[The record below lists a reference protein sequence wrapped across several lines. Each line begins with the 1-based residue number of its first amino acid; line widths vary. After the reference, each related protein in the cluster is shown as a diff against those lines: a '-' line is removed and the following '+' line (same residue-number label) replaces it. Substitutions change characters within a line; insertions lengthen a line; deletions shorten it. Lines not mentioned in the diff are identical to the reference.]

1 MAYIQTHRDF
11 QLINKYNE
19 DGNLILHMTSDGDSK
34 EYRYDNNDNLIYFN
48 DVKNK
53 IEEIKIYDDKNR
65 LCKTTRSDGKITEIE
80 YIEDNNGNL
89 IEERIKITNKNT
101 GDHHI
106 IIQRY
111 EYFED
116 GSYKITYTGDSNI
129 TKTETYD
136 SEDRLILESSDRFSR
151 IFNYDDKGRKIKEIN
166 TLGLEEIWK
175 YDNNDNLSDHIV
187 NRNGRITFRMKY
199 EYDKYGRLIKE
210 KNYNGV
216 TVKYYYENNN
226 HIVHMKADNG
236 YYENIFYDDKGRKIK
251 VENNTEIKN
260 YKYDDNNHLIMFTK
274 TRKTGD
280 NNDSK
285 EIPTGTIKGESKE

>member
-19 DGNLILHMTSDGDSK
+19 NGNLILHMTSDGDSK
-34 EYRYDNNDNLIYFN
+34 EYRYDKNDNLIYFN
-48 DVKNK
+48 DAKNK

-89 IEERIKITNKNT
+89 IEERTKITNKNT

-106 IIQRY
+106 VIQRY

-116 GSYKITYTGDSNI
+116 GSYKITYTGDSNT
-129 TKTETYD
+129 TKTEIYD

-151 IFNYDDKGRKIKEIN
+151 IFNYDDKGRKIKKIN

-236 YYENIFYDDKGRKIK
+236 YYENIFYDDKGRKVK
-251 VENNTEIKN
+251 VENNTEVKN

-285 EIPTGTIKGESKE
+285 EIPTESIKGESKE